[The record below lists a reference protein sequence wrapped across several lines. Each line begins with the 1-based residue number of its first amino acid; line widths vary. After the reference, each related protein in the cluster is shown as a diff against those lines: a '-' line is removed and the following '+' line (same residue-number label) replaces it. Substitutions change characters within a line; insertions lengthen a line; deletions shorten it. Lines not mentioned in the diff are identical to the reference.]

1 MDSQLFAIVGT
12 VEVISPVVLGPDDT
26 TYQYIGIRDHRGE
39 LRGLNE
45 FNAAPGISQ
54 LVEQHTTG
62 LFVFYFTA
70 QAECRLLCAVCD
82 DGRQAVDFDAFRAMA
97 S

>member
-1 MDSQLFAIVGT
+1 MDSQLVAFIGT
-12 VEVISPVVLGPDDT
+12 VEIISPVVLGPDDT
-26 TYQYIGIRDHRGE
+26 TYDYIGIRDYRGE
-39 LRGLNE
+39 LRGLNQ

-62 LFVFYFTA
+62 LFVFHFTA
-70 QAECRLLCAVCD
+70 QAECRLLCAVCE
-82 DGRQAVDFDAFRAMA
+82 DGRQAMDFTALRKL